1 MTAIKHGAGARDG
14 VAGALEDCGRPAMIS
29 KYWFTNSS
37 FVTLC
42 HCEQAWLDL
51 AGNIDNKLFRKRKLA
66 TSIEK

>member
-1 MTAIKHGAGARDG
+1 MRHGAGAWDV
-14 VAGALEDCGRPAMIS
+14 VAGALEDCGSPAMIG

-37 FVTLC
+37 FVTWC

-51 AGNIDNKLFRKRKLA
+51 AGNINNKLFRKRKLA